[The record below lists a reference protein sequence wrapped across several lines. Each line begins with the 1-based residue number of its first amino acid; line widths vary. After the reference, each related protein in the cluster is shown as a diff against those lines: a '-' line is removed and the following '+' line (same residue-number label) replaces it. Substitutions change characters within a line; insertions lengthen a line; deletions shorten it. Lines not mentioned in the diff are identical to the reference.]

1 MTKVDVDVDDM
12 EQIYINVFTTKPRM
26 ACFNNITGAETDYE
40 FAPNHSQTAGE
51 YLTDSL
57 GSDSDKLF
65 EDFGALAMKQ
75 IPL

>member
-1 MTKVDVDVDDM
+1 M
-12 EQIYINVFTTKPRM
+12 FTAKPRM
-26 ACFNNITGAETDYE
+26 ACFTNITGADTDYE
-40 FAPNHSQTAGE
+40 FAPSSHSQTAGE

-75 IPL
+75 IPLQKKKNKSQKVVVKE

>member
-1 MTKVDVDVDDM
+1 
-12 EQIYINVFTTKPRM
+12 M
-26 ACFNNITGAETDYE
+26 ACFTNITGADTDYE
-40 FAPNHSQTAGE
+40 FAPSSHSQTAGE

-75 IPL
+75 IPLQKKKNKSQKVVVKE

>member
-1 MTKVDVDVDDM
+1 
-12 EQIYINVFTTKPRM
+12 M
-26 ACFNNITGAETDYE
+26 ACFTNITGAETDYE